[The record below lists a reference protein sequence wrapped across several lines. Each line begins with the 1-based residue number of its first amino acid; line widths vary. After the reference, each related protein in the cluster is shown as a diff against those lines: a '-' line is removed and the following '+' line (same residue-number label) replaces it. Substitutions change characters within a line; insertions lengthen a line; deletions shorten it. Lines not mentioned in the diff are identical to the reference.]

1 MKKKAYITPETRQV
15 VLNSPLMVV
24 GASGENSS
32 FTIPTTDPS
41 GGDGEDPSIIDD
53 DPNASRWWNI
63 WDDDDC

>member
-41 GGDGEDPSIIDD
+41 GGGGEDPSIIDD
-53 DPNASRWWNI
+53 DPNASRRWNI
-63 WDDDDC
+63 WDDGDY